1 MHDLRKRL
9 SPVCSDWPPE
19 LFASMI
25 ERLADVTLR
34 YDGIASVSTYDRRS
48 TDRLL
53 ADLKEAL
60 ARNEEE
66 RHRHDT

>member
-9 SPVCSDWPPE
+9 SPVCPDWPPE

-60 ARNEEE
+60 ARSEEE